1 MFNDGNNQIPGQ
13 NEPGLDASGIMW
25 YKDGIWCDSE
35 TDTDGDELP
44 DCGELRYGSG
54 AKVYVFTTQ
63 DGDNKR
69 PATYGEV
76 QGNND
81 FDGDGLKN
89 GDEVSVLVEKP
100 YNRPYLWVKSFPDSE
115 DSDGDLVE
123 DKIDPKPLYFQNTVV
138 YDYEARERAILYATR
153 WYNGYNEPKY
163 VRYIDADCANFV
175 SQCLHEAG
183 IPMSGQ
189 GRTDGWHSYNLGQK
203 SYLEYFES
211 FSTYFKGIIFKSGR
225 YNYDVSESWSMA
237 KSNYDFFSTENY
249 SLNTYEFFSK
259 NEVLNAVK
267 NGEIT
272 KGDLMYFEWN
282 DETHHELSHATIIS
296 LAISNFLSDGPLL
309 GYAAH
314 TEARLHADL
323 DTFFDGETAYSVHV
337 IHLRDRMIVD

>member
-115 DSDGDLVE
+115 DSDGDGILDID
-123 DKIDPKPLYFQNTVV
+123 DKWSDRIWSESNPSDLRYKALNPMKKNTLETLYPDICNHMDELNPNYITIKDNTVSIRTYAV
-138 YDYEARERAILYATR
+138 IVGSDCDRILKGSNSTVREAI
-153 WYNGYNEPKY
+153 K
-163 VRYIDADCANFV
+163 
-175 SQCLHEAG
+175 QG
-183 IPMSGQ
+183 IEEYWTIEELQ
-189 GRTDGWHSYNLGQK
+189 GSK
-203 SYLEYFES
+203 
-211 FSTYFKGIIFKSGR
+211 
-225 YNYDVSESWSMA
+225 
-237 KSNYDFFSTENY
+237 YDFVKGMKIKLKTNVEIIDQY
-249 SLNTYEFFSK
+249 SGMLRTQN
-259 NEVLNAVK
+259 
-267 NGEIT
+267 
-272 KGDLMYFEWN
+272 
-282 DETHHELSHATIIS
+282 
-296 LAISNFLSDGPLL
+296 
-309 GYAAH
+309 
-314 TEARLHADL
+314 
-323 DTFFDGETAYSVHV
+323 V
-337 IHLRDRMIVD
+337 IYICSFRNWYT